1 VATEEKKRA
10 QNGCKRFQVLCSSFK
25 AGKNDTERPEEST
38 GNNPEKRQEKQGKP
52 TKIATFSE
60 RLQSGKLNF

>member
-1 VATEEKKRA
+1 MAANAFKFFA
-10 QNGCKRFQVLCSSFK
+10 VLSRL
-25 AGKNDTERPEEST
+25 GKNDTKRPEEST